1 MKAIGR
7 DHPTRELAGLRHT
20 TTATDIMRG
29 TGRETGAESN
39 TITTRITIETAT
51 FTITTDMVIMT
62 TAGTID
68 SEKGLEDTYCPCGGT
83 QLRRAAKHL
92 SSKLRPIRCRVGRP
106 MSGRLF
112 LCDALVEFLSR
123 DSAKGNH
130 EAIDADFRR
139 SEFHPCE
146 TGIL

>member
-51 FTITTDMVIMT
+51 STITTDMVIMT
-62 TAGTID
+62 TAGTIER
-68 SEKGLEDTYCPCGGT
+68 EKGLEDPIRPCGGT
-83 QLRRAAKHL
+83 KLPPGAKPL
-92 SSKLRPIRCRVGRP
+92 SSKVWPIPCRVGRP
-106 MSGRLF
+106 MSGRL
-112 LCDALVEFLSR
+112 
-123 DSAKGNH
+123 
-130 EAIDADFRR
+130 
-139 SEFHPCE
+139 
-146 TGIL
+146 

>member
-1 MKAIGR
+1 MKAIGL

-20 TTATDIMRG
+20 TTASDIMRG

-51 FTITTDMVIMT
+51 STITTDMVIMT

-68 SEKGLEDTYCPCGGT
+68 SKKSLEDTYCLCGGR

-92 SSKLRPIRCRVGRP
+92 SAKLRPIHLQCRPPDVWAA
-106 MSGRLF
+106 F
-112 LCDALVEFLSR
+112 FV
-123 DSAKGNH
+123 
-130 EAIDADFRR
+130 
-139 SEFHPCE
+139 
-146 TGIL
+146 

>member
-1 MKAIGR
+1 M
-7 DHPTRELAGLRHT
+7 RHT

-51 FTITTDMVIMT
+51 STITTDMVIMT

-139 SEFHPCE
+139 SEFRPCE

>member
-1 MKAIGR
+1 M
-7 DHPTRELAGLRHT
+7 RHT

-51 FTITTDMVIMT
+51 STITTDMVIMT

>member
-1 MKAIGR
+1 MKAIGL

-39 TITTRITIETAT
+39 TITTRIIVETAT
-51 FTITTDMVIMT
+51 STITTDMVIMT

-68 SEKGLEDTYCPCGGT
+68 SEKGLEDTYCPCGST

-92 SSKLRPIRCRVGRP
+92 SSTLRPIHLQCRP
-106 MSGRLF
+106 P
-112 LCDALVEFLSR
+112 DAWAAFF
-123 DSAKGNH
+123 A
-130 EAIDADFRR
+130 
-139 SEFHPCE
+139 
-146 TGIL
+146 